1 MLYVMLIDAGSERQL
16 GSDMAYAAGYSACVN
31 ETLRHIS
38 ELQHMSVPAR
48 QRLMQDLGVHLRP
61 RTGTADDDVT
71 EMTSPAACD
80 VTVHVP
86 RRRLFDGTCDATS
99 GRRRPLADIQPTV
112 SRDPPTVSR
121 SKMAAAFATADCLRF
136 PFPVPVTACEVAS
149 SELVS
154 RCVTV
159 TQTTTT
165 TLQQDQRTSAERE
178 LSAVH
183 QGARDDWQPSNDRCD
198 VDADVNLESMWR
210 PW

>member
-1 MLYVMLIDAGSERQL
+1 MLLMLSDAGSERQL

-61 RTGTADDDVT
+61 RTGA
-71 EMTSPAACD
+71 PNHD

-86 RRRLFDGTCDATS
+86 RRRLFDGTSAS

-136 PFPVPVTACEVAS
+136 PFPLPVTAGDVAS

-154 RCVTV
+154 RRVTF
-159 TQTTTT
+159 TQTTTTT

-178 LSAVH
+178 LSGVR
-183 QGARDDWQPSNDRCD
+183 QGARDDWQLSNSRCD
-198 VDADVNLESMWR
+198 VDADVNLQSMWR